1 MSVPTVLDKRLKKA
15 TPDDTGLTRPPV
27 AIRVSAH
34 KDEVRSIVHGYF
46 AQALKDG
53 TCCWSLSETVP
64 AARQTH
70 RNNTCRVFCVGL

>member
-27 AIRVSAH
+27 VIRVSAH

-46 AQALKDG
+46 AQTLKDG

-64 AARQTH
+64 SGPNGYETASIL
-70 RNNTCRVFCVGL
+70 GLR